1 MKGNVLPSGPV
12 EVATCVSKSN
22 RVGQRDLNEGPIG
35 SPRDSSTRLW
45 RRPIVPPSAYP
56 VPTEYPK
63 FQLDYTSV
71 SFRSHI
77 QIVRGVQ
84 RCPASTTRLRSFA
97 KFEQV
102 IREKGKR
109 KINENLEKEEISLTL
124 VPMAMVVA
132 VDRIDVTT
140 YKAMEKACVR

>member
-1 MKGNVLPSGPV
+1 MP
-12 EVATCVSKSN
+12 
-22 RVGQRDLNEGPIG
+22 
-35 SPRDSSTRLW
+35 
-45 RRPIVPPSAYP
+45 
-56 VPTEYPK
+56 
-63 FQLDYTSV
+63 
-71 SFRSHI
+71 
-77 QIVRGVQ
+77 GVND
-84 RCPASTTRLRSFA
+84 TTPFA

-124 VPMAMVVA
+124 TLVPMAMVVA